1 MTVLGKISS
10 TLKGLLAISLVLFFS
25 KQLLSQNN
33 NQAKFNERLSSVIT
47 GRPQDFKT
55 INDAFEEFKTDS
67 VLIKRLVAASE
78 DVNYPEGESYGLNAL
93 GAIYRNISL
102 YERAIKFHTQAEDL
116 AIKAK
121 NDELLV
127 NSLNST
133 GVSYRRMDDIK
144 PALDYHTKALEL
156 AVNTEPRS
164 DILKYN
170 IAVSQNSM
178 GNIYL
183 VLKQYQLAID
193 HFSKSLAI
201 EKEMGNRLG
210 LAINYQNIGHAYESM
225 GQLDVALA
233 NYRRS
238 LDYNEQINSEIGK
251 IICYNSI
258 GQIFIKQGKASEAK
272 TIIENAL
279 KKALVMGDK
288 FYTSLSYINLGWA
301 QKELGQFDISEKNL
315 QTALEMSQKYNLKLS
330 EVSASEHLS
339 ELFQQKGEFDK
350 AFLNY
355 KNSVKVEET
364 INNER
369 NLKYVND
376 VIVQFENESKNR
388 QIRSLAAEYEAVS
401 ERLRNN
407 KMIFWSS
414 LLGLLIL
421 SLILYAISTNRRLSQ
436 EKKILTLEQDMLRI
450 QMNPHFIFN
459 SLNSIKLYIIN
470 NEKENAVY
478 YLNKFSKFIRK
489 ILVSTSEKTISLEDE
504 LETMQLYMNIENI
517 RFSNEIDFKINIL
530 DNINTMAIKVPPLI
544 LQPFLENSIW
554 HGLSTKEKDKIV
566 RIDIFKKSD
575 NFVTIAIS
583 DNGIGRKKSEQFKK
597 DSVLERKSLGLS
609 ITNARLTN
617 FYSTSNNDFQL
628 EIEDLVDQEDN
639 GVGTKVVL
647 SIPIRSNV
655 LRTA

>member
-1 MTVLGKISS
+1 MTEFGNITSAFRRLLLISFILIVNNELFPQSDQQAYNESLKIIMS
-10 TLKGLLAISLVLFFS
+10 T
-25 KQLLSQNN
+25 
-33 NQAKFNERLSSVIT
+33 
-47 GRPQDFKT
+47 RPHDYKS

-67 VLIKRLVAASE
+67 VLVKRLITASN
-78 DVNYPEGESYGLNAL
+78 DMNYLEGESYGLNAL

-102 YERAIKFHTQAEDL
+102 YDKAIKFHTQAEDI
-116 AIKAK
+116 AKAAESI
-121 NDELLV
+121 ELIV

-144 PALDYHTKALEL
+144 PALDYHAKAVEI
-156 AVNTEPRS
+156 AINTEPRT

-183 VLKQYQLAID
+183 VLEQYQLAIEY
-193 HFSKSLAI
+193 FSKSLSI

-210 LAINYQNIGHAYESM
+210 LAINYQNIGHAYEAM
-225 GQLDVALA
+225 GQLEVALA

-258 GQIFIKQGKASEAK
+258 GQIFIKQGKLKEAK
-272 TIIENAL
+272 TIIENGL
-279 KKALVMGDK
+279 KKSLVMGDQ
-288 FYTSLSYINLGWA
+288 FYTSLSYINLGWT

-315 QTALEMSQKYNLKLS
+315 MTALEMAQKYNLKSS

-350 AFLNY
+350 ALTY
-355 KNSVKVEET
+355 YQNSVRVEET

-376 VIVQFENESKNR
+376 VIVQFENESKTR
-388 QIRSLAAEYEAVS
+388 QIRSLAKEYEEVS
-401 ERLRNN
+401 ARLRSN

-421 SLILYAISTNRRLSQ
+421 SLILYAISTNRRLLQ
-436 EKKILTLEQDMLRI
+436 QKKILTLEQDMLRI

-489 ILVSTSEKTISLEDE
+489 ILLASSEKTISLEDE
-504 LETMQLYMNIENI
+504 LETMRLYMNIENI
-517 RFSNEIDFKINIL
+517 RFSNEIDFKINIM
-530 DNINTMAIKVPPLI
+530 DNINTMAINVPPLI

-554 HGLSTKEKDKIV
+554 HGLSTKEKDKMV
-566 RIDIFKKSD
+566 LIDIFKKSD

-583 DNGIGRKKSEQFKK
+583 DNGIGRKRSEEFKK

-617 FYSTSNNDFQL
+617 FYSSFSHDYQL
-628 EIEDLVDQEDN
+628 QIEDLVDEEEN
-639 GVGTKVVL
+639 GVGTKIIL
-647 SIPIRSNV
+647 TIPIRPNV
-655 LRTA
+655 LKTA